1 MCGRCTGV
9 GITGGVLPSDG
20 SLMGGNLS
28 SDDGCPTKICP
39 RSVVSV
45 VSAVSESGVGDSGD
59 ENGSSWLFWASG
71 KKDFSDD
78 DDNDLWISGATE
90 FLISCVRVRPSS
102 SITSGDDSLRLLSLS
117 LCSGESSYLLK
128 PVS

>member
-9 GITGGVLPSDG
+9 GVTGGVLPSDR

-28 SDDGCPTKICP
+28 SGDGCPTKMCP
-39 RSVVSV
+39 RSVVST
-45 VSAVSESGVGDSGD
+45 VSDSGVGDSGD
-59 ENGSSWLFWASG
+59 ENGSWLFWASG

-78 DDNDLWISGATE
+78 DDNDLWISGAAE
-90 FLISCVRVRPSS
+90 FLISWVRVCPSS
-102 SITSGDDSLRLLSLS
+102 SITSGDDSFRLLSLS